1 MRHRSLKMTFKSW
14 NITTAGGNTFYIPP
28 FQYTQEQEL
37 GKKMLQLKTSLNSK
51 PSIES
56 EDDKIINSYLDKLDT
71 KKKDNNTI

>member
-28 FQYTQEQEL
+28 SWYTQEQEL